1 MCERGERVHLQSKA
15 FPSRSLRE
23 REFVGGIFDAQLA
36 RRGRTARR
44 GGALGHMLWHQP
56 GGNETMTSLA
66 NRYAAS
72 SSFDLQHF
80 QVHYSTRS
88 RNPFSSSARFDITND
103 LFAHHSRGRCATG
116 RCLDVIATRGTYIVN
131 LISAFICRPPSVRRS
146 GRAPPPV
153 LLVLDFPSPSRPFP
167 GRRKHLKRCQ
177 TGNGVNA

>member
-23 REFVGGIFDAQLA
+23 REFVGGIFDALVEGEQHV
-36 RRGRTARR
+36 
-44 GGALGHMLWHQP
+44 GGEALGHMLWHQP

-72 SSFDLQHF
+72 SSFDLQ
-80 QVHYSTRS
+80 HYSTRS

>member
-23 REFVGGIFDAQLA
+23 REFVGGIFDALVEGEQHV
-36 RRGRTARR
+36 
-44 GGALGHMLWHQP
+44 GGERSVICCGTNR

-116 RCLDVIATRGTYIVN
+116 RCLDVITTRGTYIVN
-131 LISAFICRPPSVRRS
+131 LISAFICRPPPVRRS

-167 GRRKHLKRCQ
+167 GRRKQGSAAKRE
-177 TGNGVNA
+177 TE

>member
-1 MCERGERVHLQSKA
+1 MSEGRGFICRAKLFPLALCERENLLEVSLM
-15 FPSRSLRE
+15 RSSL
-23 REFVGGIFDAQLA
+23 VA

-56 GGNETMTSLA
+56 GGNETMTSSA

-116 RCLDVIATRGTYIVN
+116 RCLDVITTRGTYIDKSN
-131 LISAFICRPPSVRRS
+131 FLLHLQASSGPTEWPERLLRSSSFSTSPLLPVRFREEGS
-146 GRAPPPV
+146 I
-153 LLVLDFPSPSRPFP
+153 
-167 GRRKHLKRCQ
+167 
-177 TGNGVNA
+177 